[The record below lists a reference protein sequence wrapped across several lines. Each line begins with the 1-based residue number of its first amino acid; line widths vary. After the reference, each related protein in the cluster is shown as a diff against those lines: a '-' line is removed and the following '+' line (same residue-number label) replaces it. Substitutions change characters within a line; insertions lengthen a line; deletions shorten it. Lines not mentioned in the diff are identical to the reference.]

1 MLLRVTSARRTLA
14 AVLLLAAFGACGGD
28 GDNEET
34 APTTT
39 LGATSTTT
47 ASSFTGAGSEPFCNQ
62 ARQAQQ
68 ELAGLTQA
76 GSSPEAMRDVFLAAA
91 AALRSLA
98 EAAPPE
104 IKGDVETIAASYDDL
119 QKSLEAA
126 GWDPTKLPGEIT
138 GRLTAPD
145 ITAASQRLNAY
156 QQQVCGA
163 PTP

>member
-1 MLLRVTSARRTLA
+1 MLLRVTSARTLA
-14 AVLLLAAFGACGGD
+14 TVLLLAAFAACGGD
-28 GDNEET
+28 GDTDQT
-34 APTTT
+34 APTTA
-39 LGATSTTT
+39 LGDTTT
-47 ASSFTGAGSEPFCNQ
+47 TTTPSFTGAGSEPFCNQ
-62 ARQAQQ
+62 ARQAQE

-76 GSSPEAMRDVFLAAA
+76 GSSPEAMREVFLKAA

-98 EAAPPE
+98 DAAPPE

-119 QKSLEAA
+119 QRSLEAA
-126 GWDPTKLPGEIT
+126 GWDPTKIPGEIT

-163 PTP
+163 PAP